1 MQLVKSETR
10 LLRELAGEVQ
20 DEYYNGD
27 VSCTPD
33 VLPRT
38 RGRTDRAKPL
48 RLSCVGK
55 AAALVRPSR
64 PEGA

>member
-33 VLPRT
+33 VFHAP
-38 RGRTDRAKPL
+38 GGGPI
-48 RLSCVGK
+48 GQ
-55 AAALVRPSR
+55 SR
-64 PEGA
+64 SV